1 MAKSMTSKM
10 VINDDNIQYVPIPS
24 NTMQYDAYTSYATV
38 QHSTFIL
45 HILRWC
51 SYCCSLKLPLSR
63 SEMKTVQFKENEKI
77 NINSGLRERTD
88 KDEFVY
94 ICNCVF
100 YIWHTGISY
109 LISLNPMLFKNIAH
123 VGSFKYFLFVYSCIC
138 VFMYLCICVFYIWYT
153 GMSYLISLNPMLFK
167 NVAKRLLV

>member
-1 MAKSMTSKM
+1 
-10 VINDDNIQYVPIPS
+10 
-24 NTMQYDAYTSYATV
+24 MQLLLFFEITFV
-38 QHSTFIL
+38 QI
-45 HILRWC
+45 WDEDC
-51 SYCCSLKLPLSR
+51 S
-63 SEMKTVQFKENEKI
+63 VQRELGGKVNEKI

-138 VFMYLCICVFYIWYT
+138 VFMYLCICVFYIW
-153 GMSYLISLNPMLFK
+153 
-167 NVAKRLLV
+167 